1 VSASVYR
8 RVISSLTY
16 IVPKAPASQTRGG
29 HILNHRRWRRAPGL
43 PAFDLEA
50 QSVQLSHLEEGL
62 ELDHLV
68 SGPEER

>member
-1 VSASVYR
+1 MSASVYR

-29 HILNHRRWRRAPGL
+29 HIQNRRRWRRAPDL
-43 PAFDLEA
+43 PAFGLEA
-50 QSVQLSHLEEGL
+50 QSVQLSRLEEGL